1 MANRGPTSSTA
12 VVFAAGAYRRR
23 IALVFGLQL
32 VAMAITCTMGIY
44 NVAPLAAVLALIVI
58 TSVLAWF
65 AALREWRPISNL
77 AKVVKG
83 WDEERPDLDSLLP
96 DRLPRRTDADIAA
109 LARGLHSLASRISG
123 YNERERSFT
132 RDASHELRSPLT
144 VIKMSNEMLA
154 DEPDMSAFGQR
165 SVQRIRRAAREMEG
179 LVEAMLILARESD
192 NGVGEQDFVV
202 NDVLQHELAYAR
214 EVLEGRPIELRLEEP
229 SRFAVHASPRVF
241 AVLCW
246 QLIRNACQQTDHG
259 TIVITVA
266 PGTVSVANQVPPEP
280 VTGQPGLPRADRHG
294 FELAI
299 AQRISERFAWPL
311 ELLTREG
318 QENIARIRFPSPLPA

>member
-1 MANRGPTSSTA
+1 M
-12 VVFAAGAYRRR
+12 
-23 IALVFGLQL
+23 VFGLQL
-32 VAMAITCTMGIY
+32 VAMAITCLMGIY

-65 AALREWRPISNL
+65 AALREWRPISAL
-77 AKVVKG
+77 AKIVSG
-83 WDEERPDLDSLLP
+83 WNEDRPDLNSLLP
-96 DRLPRRTDADIAA
+96 ERLPRRTDADIAT
-109 LARGLHSLASRISG
+109 LACGLHSLASRILG

-144 VIKMSNEMLA
+144 VIKMSNEMLS
-154 DEPDMSAFGQR
+154 DEPEMSVFGQR

-179 LVEAMLILARESD
+179 LVEAMLILARETD

-246 QLIRNACQQTDHG
+246 QLIRNACQQTDQG

-266 PGTVSVANQVPPEP
+266 PGMVTVANRVQPQHAS
-280 VTGQPGLPRADRHG
+280 GQPDVPHVDRHG

-311 ELLTREG
+311 ELQTRDGE
-318 QENIARIRFPSPLPA
+318 ENIARIRFPSPMPA

>member
-1 MANRGPTSSTA
+1 M
-12 VVFAAGAYRRR
+12 VFAAGAYRRR
-23 IALVFGLQL
+23 LALVFGLQL
-32 VAMAITCTMGIY
+32 AAVAITCLMGIY

-65 AALREWRPISNL
+65 AALREWRPISEL
-77 AKVVKG
+77 AKIVNG
-83 WDEERPDLDSLLP
+83 WNEEAPDLDSLLP
-96 DRLPRRTDADIAA
+96 DHLPRRTDADIAT
-109 LARGLHSLASRISG
+109 LARGLHHLASRIQG
-123 YNERERSFT
+123 YSERERSFT

-154 DEPDMSAFGQR
+154 DEPQMSAFGQR
-165 SVQRIRRAAREMEG
+165 SVRRIRRAAREMEV

-192 NGVGEQDFVV
+192 NGLGEQNFVV
-202 NDVLQHELAYAR
+202 NDVLQNELVYAR
-214 EVLEGRPIELRLEEP
+214 EVLEGRPIELLLEEP

-246 QLIRNACQQTDHG
+246 QLIRNACQQTDQG

-266 PGTVSVANQVPPEP
+266 PGMVTVVNRVQPEQAA
-280 VTGQPGLPRADRHG
+280 GQPDAPRVDRHG

-299 AQRISERFAWPL
+299 AQRISERFDWPL
-311 ELLTREG
+311 ELQTREG
-318 QENIARIRFPSPLPA
+318 EENIARLRFPGALPA